1 MAESTI
7 GKGFES
13 YVQNQITT
21 RQQIAGSGVTSEYP
35 DSVIK
40 YNNSKTSWL
49 RLTSGVNVGSSEALA
64 TQYVLGGGTNFADTY
79 AGVGYNSTS
88 AYGFRSNKDYGYVP
102 IPGITSAQVKSLNRG
117 SLREAKIE
125 IKCHNLEQF
134 KDIEKVFLK
143 LQYSMLL
150 EWGHSCYFNNKN
162 EFIENPNHNLS
173 TYFLTSHTQREILTK
188 IEDERIKSCGN
199 YDAFFGFVKNF
210 SWSLRADGGYD
221 ITLDLVS
228 AGSIIESLKINVNLP
243 KNSTPDFS
251 TDVNLQDFPPYYNS
265 RFSSTLNQILDDIS
279 KKLYIPDPNTF
290 FNAKNGFAEL
300 SPSSIES
307 TSGFKVNYIDPN
319 VAETSGPN
327 AIYAEQEGVGIRD
340 YFLSEKWKD
349 NSSFNGTPGGQHF
362 YIKLGELLKIMESFL
377 LLYNTSKGGS
387 KSHPPQF
394 FIDHNYDDNYCLTIP
409 RQSSSNPKVCII
421 DPADDPGGASISETV
436 AAPATLGW
444 KEETQYYS
452 FLWAEF
458 FSNASSTK
466 NYIPYATRQRNEQLE
481 GLTSANPINWQ
492 GGVLGS
498 RGKVNYQFYAT
509 ESIVS
514 TAPVNNVTVD
524 SSFVGLW
531 DTSAG
536 FHDNIFDEILAG
548 GYSLAANQNNVLP
561 PDGGTAYGGPNG
573 GTIGYGIRYQQLI
586 DTYRQNGE
594 GANSVLEP
602 FVTQSWYLTEVFSEP
617 APIQIPFPFD
627 KTKPVTWLKITNFSI
642 KDISYFEVAPS
653 SFLTA
658 ETPPAGRDILFT
670 WFGPLAVEESS
681 GEAANQGVDRNTA
694 VFDKNKAK
702 AIFDNIVG
710 ADYNTGWDV
719 YDGQQIAIWGLNS
732 NSAGGAI
739 GNLSTFTGTPYA
751 FPKVYKITYKFQKWT
766 NANFNAS
773 TVYTTTGA
781 KIFQDIKDLYRVS
794 STPWAGRF
802 MHILVNFNHISET
815 LKRNL
820 DEEGNISVYQFLTQL
835 MRGIQKSLGNI
846 NNFEIIFNES
856 TNTLRII
863 DNTMIPGLL
872 KNPTI
877 SSFNVGTLFGNYGSF
892 VNNVSI
898 KSELSGKFASIA
910 TVGAQAN
917 GNTVGIDA
925 TFLSKWNTFDKITDR
940 HVTRKTNENTPPPGQ
955 TPEELYKLNLF
966 AFNQYLAKVN
976 SCVVSDV
983 DVASVTDIMT
993 DILRY
998 EIALATNND
1007 DIPGIGFIPI
1017 NLQLDVEGL
1026 SGMKIYDTYTIDTSI
1041 LPKSYQNK
1049 IQFVTKGVSHKID
1062 SNGWTTSLESIVG
1075 PKNNNVAIRDPKKV
1089 VWEDLK
1095 IDVNVVSNNTGGN
1108 TGGSTSPKTGGKG
1121 SGKSTCKKSPP
1132 PGYVCVNSNLS
1143 SQNYKLLGWP
1153 IKGVYEDD
1161 GDWFAPYTSEKNGTT
1176 NFEMDPTYAAN
1187 LTKITYQFT
1196 QGGKKGEYAFKGSSL
1211 HKDFLN
1217 PLLKALKAV
1226 DDAGLSGYWYTGGIV
1241 SSRTKRGS
1249 GGDGGTGKN
1258 SLSTHAWALAVDINN
1273 SFPKGGYGFNIP
1285 DTKEYYLDL
1294 NDPKRPNHFYAK
1306 VNDIMRQS
1314 GLQQLSSNTPPD
1326 YGGYDPM
1333 HLVCPGYPCV

>member
-7 GKGFES
+7 GKGFEP
-13 YVQNQITT
+13 YVQSQVTT
-21 RQQIAGSGVTSEYP
+21 RQQIAGSGITSEYS

-88 AYGFRSNKDYGYVP
+88 AYGFRSNKNYGYVP

-228 AGSIIESLKINVNLP
+228 AGSIVESLKINVNLP

-340 YFLSEKWKD
+340 YFLSEKWRD

-436 AAPATLGW
+436 AAPAALGW

-458 FSNASSTK
+458 YDSGNTGIQRK
-466 NYIPYATRQRNEQLE
+466 PYAVRNVITDQLE
-481 GLTSANPINWQ
+481 EDLGGVNNVINWQ
-492 GGVLGS
+492 GGIIGS
-498 RGKVNYQFYAT
+498 RGSVNYQFFQT

-514 TAPVNNVTVD
+514 TAPVGNVTVD

-531 DTSAG
+531 GTSAG
-536 FHDNIFDEILAG
+536 LHDNIFDEILAG
-548 GYSLAANQNNVLP
+548 GNSLAANQNNVLP
-561 PDGGTAYGGPNG
+561 PDGQTPYG
-573 GTIGYGIRYQQLI
+573 GIRYQQLI
-586 DTYRQNGE
+586 DRYISNGY
-594 GANSVLEP
+594 GTNSTLEP

-617 APIQIPFPFD
+617 APIQIPSPFD
-627 KTKPVTWLKITNFSI
+627 KTKPVTWLKLTTTFIQEKF
-642 KDISYFEVAPS
+642 YFESDPTT
-653 SFLTA
+653 FLTI
-658 ETPPAGRDILFT
+658 ELPPAGRDIAFT
-670 WFGPLAVEESS
+670 WFGPLAVEENS
-681 GEAANQGVDRNTA
+681 GEAASQGVDRNTV

-702 AIFDNIVG
+702 AIFDTGGYN
-710 ADYNTGWDV
+710 YNTGWDA
-719 YDGQQIAIWGLNS
+719 YDGQQIAIWGINKGPGKTII
-732 NSAGGAI
+732 NNI
-739 GNLSTFTGTPYA
+739 STNTSTPYQ
-751 FPKVYKITYKFQKWT
+751 FPKVYKIIYKFQKWT
-766 NANFNAS
+766 NASFNAS

-781 KIFQDIKDLYRVS
+781 RIFQDIKDLYRVS

-802 MHILVNFNHISET
+802 MHVLVNFNHISET

-846 NNFEIIFNES
+846 NNFEIIFNEP

-940 HVTRKTNENTPPPGQ
+940 HVTRKTNENTPSPGQ

-1108 TGGSTSPKTGGKG
+1108 TGGSTPPKTGGGKG
-1121 SGKSTCKKSPP
+1121 SGKSKCKKSPP
-1132 PGYVCVNSNLS
+1132 PGHVCVNSNLS
-1143 SQNYKLLGWP
+1143 NPNYKVLGWP

-1161 GDWFAPYTSEKNGTT
+1161 GDWFAPFWQQDLNTTYFTSDPAYVTANFTT
-1176 NFEMDPTYAAN
+1176 ITYAF
-1187 LTKITYQFT
+1187 TK
-1196 QGGKKGEYAFKGSSL
+1196 GSKAGRYAFKGVSL

-1226 DDAGLSGYWYTGGIV
+1226 DDAGLSGYWETGGIV
-1241 SSRTKRGS
+1241 NPRTTRG
-1249 GGDGGTGKN
+1249 GGGPTEGKSQ
-1258 SLSTHAWALAVDINN
+1258 SLSSHAWGLAVDINN
-1273 SFPKGGYGFNIP
+1273 NTYGFNVP
-1285 DTKEYYLDL
+1285 DTITYYTDL
-1294 NDPKRPNHFYAK
+1294 ADSSRPNHFRAK
-1306 VNDIMRQS
+1306 VNEIMRQS
-1314 GLQQLSSNTPPD
+1314 GLQQLSSNTPTD
-1326 YGGYDPM
+1326 YGGHDPM
-1333 HLVCPGYPCV
+1333 HLVCPGYPNR

>member
-21 RQQIAGSGVTSEYP
+21 RQQIAGSGIVSEYP

-188 IEDERIKSCGN
+188 IENERIKSCGN

-327 AIYAEQEGVGIRD
+327 AIYTEQEGVGIRS
-340 YFLSEKWKD
+340 YFLSEKWRD
-349 NSSFNGTPGGQHF
+349 NSSFSSTPGGQHF

-377 LLYNTSKGGS
+377 LLYNTSKGGD

-394 FIDHNYDDNYCLTIP
+394 FIDHDYDDNYCLTIP
-409 RQSSSNPKVCII
+409 RQSSSNPKVCLI
-421 DPADDPGGASISETV
+421 DPVDDPGSATVSETTT
-436 AAPATLGW
+436 APSTLGW

-458 FSNASSTK
+458 YDVGNSNLQRK
-466 NYIPYATRQRNEQLE
+466 PYAVRPNITDQLADDL
-481 GLTSANPINWQ
+481 GGVNNAIYWQ
-492 GGVLGS
+492 GGVIGS
-498 RGKVNYQFYAT
+498 RGSVNYQFYQT
-509 ESIVS
+509 ESVVS
-514 TAPVNNVTVD
+514 TAPIGNVTVD
-524 SSFVGLW
+524 
-531 DTSAG
+531 TSWKGVWGDVAG
-536 FHDNIFDEILAG
+536 FHDKIFDATLAG
-548 GYSLAANQNNVLP
+548 GESLEANQQNVLP
-561 PDGGTAYGGPNG
+561 PAGATPNF
-573 GTIGYGIRYQQLI
+573 GIRYQQLVDGFI
-586 DTYRQNGE
+586 NNGQ
-594 GANSVLEP
+594 GANSELVP
-602 FVTQSWYLTEVFSEP
+602 FVTQSWYLTEVFNEP
-617 APIQIPFPFD
+617 APINQHPSPFD
-627 KTKPVTWLKITNFSI
+627 PSKPVTWLKVTN
-642 KDISYFEVAPS
+642 KTVQEQYYFETDPTK
-653 SFLTA
+653 FLTI
-658 ETPPAGRDILFT
+658 ELPPAGRDIAFT
-670 WFGPLAVEESS
+670 WFGILAVEENS
-681 GEAANQGVDRNTA
+681 GEAANQGVDTKTT

-702 AIFDNIVG
+702 AIFDTG
-710 ADYNTGWDV
+710 GYNYNPGWDA
-719 YDGQQIAIWGLNS
+719 YDGQQIAIWGINKGLG
-732 NSAGGAI
+732 AGKLI
-739 GNLSTFTGTPYA
+739 NDISTDTSTPYY
-751 FPKVYKITYKFQKWT
+751 FPKVYKITYKFQRWT
-766 NANFNAS
+766 STSFNATTTYS
-773 TVYTTTGA
+773 TTGA
-781 KIFQDIKDLYRVS
+781 RIFQDIKDLYRIS
-794 STPWAGRF
+794 SKPWAGRF
-802 MHILVNFNHISET
+802 MHVLVNFNHISET
-815 LKRNL
+815 LKRNI

-835 MRGIQKSLGNI
+835 MRGIQKALGNI

-1026 SGMKIYDTYTIDTSI
+1026 SGIKIYDTYTIDTSI

-1062 SNGWTTSLESIVG
+1062 SNGWNTSLESIVG

-1095 IDVNVVSNNTGGN
+1095 IDVNIVSNNTGGN

-1121 SGKSTCKKSPP
+1121 SGKSKCKKSPP
-1132 PGYVCVNSNLS
+1132 PGHVCVNSNLS
-1143 SQNYKLLGWP
+1143 TQNYKALGWP
-1153 IKGVYEDD
+1153 LKGVYEDD
-1161 GDWFAPYTSEKNGTT
+1161 GDWFAPYTKQDSDTT
-1176 NFEMDPTYAAN
+1176 YFDIDPTYAAN

-1196 QGGKKGEYAFKGSSL
+1196 QGTKKGQYAFNGKSL

-1226 DDAGLSGYWYTGGIV
+1226 DDAGLSGYWNTGGILNI
-1241 SSRTKRGS
+1241 RTKRGS
-1249 GGDGGTGKN
+1249 GGTGGSGTQ
-1258 SLSTHAWALAVDINN
+1258 SLSTHAWGLAVDINN

-1285 DTKEYYLDL
+1285 DTKEYYADL

-1314 GLQQLSSNTPPD
+1314 GLQQLSANTPPD

-1333 HLVCPGYPCV
+1333 HLVCPGYPLA